1 VPQVDVIDESF
12 VVAEPQAVAAVLRA
26 ADRWRV
32 WWPDLSLSVFA
43 DRGVAGVRWNV
54 GGALAGS
61 MEVWLEAFGDGVI
74 VHYYLRADRAGRPY
88 SSVREAAREVRRRQR
103 AAKRV
108 FWALKAEL
116 EGGRPPGEPRLID
129 T

>member
-12 VVAEPQAVAAVLRA
+12 MVADPRVLAAVLH
-26 ADRWRV
+26 DPGRWRA
-32 WWPDLSLSVFA
+32 WWPDLALSVFA
-43 DRGVAGVRWNV
+43 DRGEAGVRWNV

-74 VHYYLRADRAGRPY
+74 VHYYLRADRAGTPY
-88 SSVREAAREVRRRQR
+88 TSLRQATREIRRRQR

-108 FWALKAEL
+108 FWGLKDEI
-116 EGGRPPGEPRLID
+116 ESGRRSGEPRS
-129 T
+129 TAG